1 MTGNLDPA
9 QWQRLKVLLAEGLA
23 LAADRRADFVD
34 RVCGNDATLRAELQS
49 LLEAGGAE
57 DSPLDRPPADE
68 MLEALAQHAPTGWVG
83 RRLGAYQ
90 LVGLIA
96 RGGMGEVYRGERA
109 DGQYE
114 QQVAVKVV
122 RDRSDDAY
130 LLQRFDAERR
140 ILATLDH
147 PNLAK
152 LLDAGVADDGTPY
165 FVMEHVDGQPIDAYC
180 EQQQLAVEG
189 RLRLFRTVCQVVDYA
204 HRQGV
209 VHRDLKPGNIL
220 VTTGGV
226 VKLVDFGIAK
236 RMARHGDAPSPATAT
251 AQRALTP
258 EYASPEQVRGEPV
271 GPASDIYALG
281 VVLYRLL
288 TRASPYGGA
297 TTDDYALARAICET
311 EPSPPS
317 RTLPRNGADPALR
330 ALRRR
335 LEGDLDAVV
344 LMALRKEPQRR
355 YASAEQLSDDLFR
368 HLEGLPVQ
376 ARRGAWSYRAGRF
389 VLRHRAAVGAA
400 LVANLAL
407 VAGLSLA
414 AYEAYEANRQKERA
428 ERHFAG
434 VRKLANVFIFD
445 VHKALEQVPGS
456 LAARKMLV
464 DTALAYLQ
472 QLAVEAKGDA
482 ALQLELAA
490 GFRSIGEIQGS
501 GTMASLGD
509 SKGAMASFDQGLAL
523 VRPLMAS
530 AGPTQRTAQAEFV
543 KIAGRRAA
551 LLMALGQWKDA
562 EAQGQAAVDAAQ
574 QLAAAEPG
582 SRDYQR
588 AVASQHRFMTSLYQ
602 RAARKDEFER
612 SFLTAKRQLEALVAS
627 RPDDVDSVAD
637 LGAVHAIR
645 AVHLAQ
651 NVGTREARLEALT
664 EYQRSLQV
672 MGPVYEEQPLHKMLA
687 GNYGRVNGYTGL
699 LLTGLGRPQE
709 ALAPL
714 RRSIEVSAA
723 LAAKDP
729 GDVRTRTEQA
739 EGHGRLAVALLS
751 TRDAQGAVEQTRQ
764 AIALFDGLPE
774 TTRNE
779 VVVQYNRAVSHQ
791 QLGEALRARA
801 AGARDAASAKADR
814 EAACVQHRL
823 AAALLEDNLK
833 RRPSSPMSQRTQS
846 DVKAAMAQCG

>member
-1 MTGNLDPA
+1 MTVNLDPA
-9 QWQRLKVLLAEGLA
+9 QWQRLKGLLADGLA
-23 LAADRRADFVD
+23 LDAAQRADFVE
-34 RVCGNDATLRAELQS
+34 RACGDDAALRAELQS
-49 LLEAGGAE
+49 LLAAGATR
-57 DSPLDRPPADE
+57 DSPLDRPPAGRLLD
-68 MLEALAQHAPTGWVG
+68 ALAQHAPAGWVG
-83 RRLGAYQ
+83 RRLGAYR
-90 LVGLIA
+90 LTGLIA

-122 RDRSDDAY
+122 RDGADDAF
-130 LLQRFDAERR
+130 LLERFDAERR

-152 LLDAGVADDGTPY
+152 LLDAGVADDGAPY

-236 RMARHGDAPSPATAT
+236 RVQRDGGAASPETAT

-288 TRASPYGGA
+288 ARTSPYGGA
-297 TTDDYALARAICET
+297 TADDYALTRAICET
-311 EPSPPS
+311 EPSAPS
-317 RTLPRNGADPALR
+317 QVLATGTDAQSRS
-330 ALRRR
+330 LRRR
-335 LEGDLDAVV
+335 LQGDLDAVV

-355 YASAEQLSDDLFR
+355 YASAEQLSDDVFR

-400 LVANLAL
+400 LVANIAL

-445 VHKALEQVPGS
+445 VHKSLERLPGS

-464 DTALAYLQ
+464 DTALAYLK
-472 QLAVEAKGDA
+472 QLAAEAKGDA

-490 GFRSIGEIQGS
+490 GFRSVGDIQGAGS
-501 GTMASLGD
+501 MASLGD
-509 SKGAMASFDQGLAL
+509 TPGAMASYDQALAL
-523 VRPLMAS
+523 VQPLMR
-530 AGPTQRTAQAEFV
+530 AGAHQRAAQAEFV
-543 KIAGRRAA
+543 RIAQRRAT
-551 LLMALGQWKDA
+551 LLMVRGEWKDA
-562 EAQGQAAVDAAQ
+562 EAQGQAAVDMAKV
-574 QLAAAEPG
+574 LVAAEPA

-588 AVASQHRFMTSLYQ
+588 ALASQYRFLTSLYQ
-602 RAARKDEFER
+602 RSARKDEFER
-612 SFLTAKRQLEALVAS
+612 TFASARTQLEALVAS
-627 RPDDVDSVAD
+627 QPDDVDSVAD
-637 LGAVHAIR
+637 LGAVHAVR

-651 NVGTREARLEALT
+651 NVGTREARLEALG
-664 EYQRSLQV
+664 EYRRSLAV
-672 MGPVYEEQPLHKMLA
+672 MRPAYEKNPLHYALA
-687 GNYGRVNGYTGL
+687 SNYGRVHGYAGL

-709 ALAPL
+709 ALDDL
-714 RRSIEVSAA
+714 RRAVEISTAMG
-723 LAAKDP
+723 AKDP
-729 GDVRTRTEQA
+729 GDVRMRTEQA
-739 EGHGRLAVALLS
+739 EAHGRLGNALLV
-751 TRDAQGAVEQTRQ
+751 TRDAAGAVDTTRK
-764 AIALFDGLPE
+764 AIAIFDALPE
-774 TTRNE
+774 ATRNE
-779 VVVQYNRAVSHQ
+779 VVVQYNRAVAHQ
-791 QLGEALRARA
+791 QLGESLQATGR
-801 AGARDAASAKADR
+801 R
-814 EAACVQHRL
+814 EAACEQHRI
-823 AAALLEDNLK
+823 ASALLEDNLR
-833 RRPSSPMSQRTQS
+833 RRPASPMSQRTQA
-846 DVKAAMAQCG
+846 DVKASVARCG